1 MTGIEIAVFIIGVVV
16 PTVFKIVDFVIDRF
30 FPNTKAD
37 NITDVMAPFIE
48 TIDKVEDSNIEVEVE
63 GAIETTEGIIG

>member
-1 MTGIEIAVFIIGVVV
+1 MTGIEIAVFIIGVVI

-37 NITDVMAPFIE
+37 NITEVMAPFIE
-48 TIDKVEDSNIEVEVE
+48 TIDKVENSNIEVEIE
-63 GAIETTEGIIG
+63 GAIDTAEGIIG

>member
-16 PTVFKIVDFVIDRF
+16 PTVFKIIDFVIDRF

-48 TIDKVEDSNIEVEVE
+48 TIDKVEDSNIEVE
-63 GAIETTEGIIG
+63 GAIETAEGIIG

>member
-16 PTVFKIVDFVIDRF
+16 PTVFKIIDFVIDRF

-48 TIDKVEDSNIEVEVE
+48 TIDKVEDSNIEVEIE
-63 GAIETTEGIIG
+63 GAIETAEGIIG

>member
-16 PTVFKIVDFVIDRF
+16 PTVFKIIDFVIDRF

-63 GAIETTEGIIG
+63 GAIETAEGIIG

>member
-1 MTGIEIAVFIIGVVV
+1 MTGIEIVVFVIGVVI

-48 TIDKVEDSNIEVEVE
+48 TIDNAKDSNIEVEVE
-63 GAIETTEGIIG
+63 GAIETAEGIIG